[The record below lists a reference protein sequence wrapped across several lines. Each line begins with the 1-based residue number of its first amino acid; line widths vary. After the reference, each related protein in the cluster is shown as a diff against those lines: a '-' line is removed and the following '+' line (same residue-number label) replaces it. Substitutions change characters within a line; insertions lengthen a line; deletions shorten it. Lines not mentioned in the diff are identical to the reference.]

1 MNAARWMA
9 MAVAVL
15 AAGLTAMLGPGCE
28 PRETFPAREACD
40 TAPYL
45 TITDGIAP
53 EPASVPDKLPT
64 LAAGTKVAY
73 IAAGDGTI
81 RAITC
86 AEPWLADVHVPAEG
100 QVLAMR
106 RGGSG
111 IELAAGATELSSAT
125 GRSGMEL
132 ASEGTQIAAAEG
144 ASGLST
150 ETHSQTGE
158 TVQGHSGE
166 QTEVAVR
173 EAPAAAEAQSE
184 LDLAE
189 RAAVAE
195 VNRRV
200 AWFGALDDED
210 FITRLEESNIISG
223 FYDGEDNLLLSDE
236 ALVIAIE
243 EREQIIRLI
252 RTHGELAKI
261 VFRDVSQKHRTAANI
276 PAGAK
281 YEGQL
286 KVTTRTTPIQYA
298 HPFVLVLSLTNTGK
312 TPLLDTVILNGLPA
326 NCQFVRFGVDP
337 KRTAGFF
344 PYYHESETDKLIFVK
359 LYRPIQP
366 GETFKVAVL
375 CQADP
380 WPTQSEQ

>member
-1 MNAARWMA
+1 MNAARWTTMA
-9 MAVAVL
+9 GAVL
-15 AAGLTAMLGPGCE
+15 AAVLTAMLGPGCE
-28 PRETFPAREACD
+28 PRETFPSREAFD
-40 TAPYL
+40 KAPYL

-53 EPASVPDKLPT
+53 KPDGVPERLPALS
-64 LAAGTKVAY
+64 AGTKVAY

-86 AEPWLADVHVPAEG
+86 AEPWLAEVHVPDEG
-100 QVLAMR
+100 VPLTMR
-106 RGGSG
+106 RGDSG
-111 IELAAGATELSSAT
+111 IELAAGQTELASAT
-125 GRSGMEL
+125 GRSDMEL

-144 ASGLST
+144 RSGLAT
-150 ETHSQTGE
+150 ETHNQTGE
-158 TVQGHSGE
+158 TVEGRSDQ

-189 RAAVAE
+189 RGAVAE
-195 VNRRV
+195 VDRRV

-223 FYDGEDNLLLSDE
+223 FYDGEDNLLLTDE
-236 ALVIAIE
+236 ALVIAVD

-261 VFRDVSQKHRTAANI
+261 IFRDASQKHRTAANI

-286 KVTTRTTPIQYA
+286 TVTSRTTPIRYA
-298 HPFVLVLSLTNTGK
+298 HPFVLVLSMTNPGK

-326 NCQFVRFGVDP
+326 NSQFVRFGVDP

-344 PYYHESETDKLIFVK
+344 PYYHESETEKLIFVK

-366 GETFKVAVL
+366 GETFKIAVL

-380 WPTQSEQ
+380 WPAVPEK